1 MAFTQSQTLTA
12 FLGQG
17 VSATLTNRISAPS
30 HGYYLDIIWAN
41 GESGLDYGI
50 EIDATAAA
58 SLIEALKIVI
68 EESESKE

>member
-1 MAFTQSQTLTA
+1 MGFIQSQTLTA

-17 VSATLTNRISAPS
+17 VSATLTNRISEPA

-68 EESESKE
+68 EESENK

>member
-1 MAFTQSQTLTA
+1 MAFIESKTLTA

-17 VSATLTNRISAPS
+17 VSATFTNRISAPA
-30 HGYYLDIIWAN
+30 HNYYLDIIWAN

-58 SLIEALKIVI
+58 SLIEALKII
-68 EESESKE
+68 IAESENTK